1 MVVCALTSFAVSF
14 VGLMSVQ
21 EYGQS
26 GTDVIFR
33 EHMGWRLVKEG
44 SSMTLQRLRF
54 RIWLYC

>member
-1 MVVCALTSFAVSF
+1 
-14 VGLMSVQ
+14 MSVQ

-54 RIWLYC
+54 RIWL